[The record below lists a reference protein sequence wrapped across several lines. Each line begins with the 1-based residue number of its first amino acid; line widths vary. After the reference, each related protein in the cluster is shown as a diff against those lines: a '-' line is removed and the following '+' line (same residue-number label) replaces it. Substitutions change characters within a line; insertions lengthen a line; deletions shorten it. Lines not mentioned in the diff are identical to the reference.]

1 MAKVKVKSYNWGKA
15 SKMEIYTGQKHS
27 WVGTAEKAKHFLSH
41 KKNHNPSKA
50 IKYNIVWFNSI
61 F

>member
-15 SKMEIYTGQKHS
+15 SEMEIYTGQKHS

-41 KKNHNPSKA
+41 KKKKTQS
-50 IKYNIVWFNSI
+50 IKSNKI
-61 F
+61 